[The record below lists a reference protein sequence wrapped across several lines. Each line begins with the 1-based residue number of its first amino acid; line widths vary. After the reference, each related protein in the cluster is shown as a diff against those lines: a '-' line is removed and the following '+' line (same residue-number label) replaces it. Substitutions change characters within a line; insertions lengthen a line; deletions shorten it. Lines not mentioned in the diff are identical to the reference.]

1 MKIVVVGGGVAGAS
15 VAFFA
20 AGKGHE
26 VVVVDA
32 GFGRASDVPSALVNP
47 VRGQSGRVD
56 EGALEGMRLTWSL
69 LTEVQTRGF
78 DVPHGRT
85 GVRRPVPDERT
96 RAKFEA
102 SLPSGLA
109 HTWRSPDEV
118 AGLAPGWHAVL
129 ELPEGGWLD
138 GPAFVSALLGASGAR
153 LVRGFASRIEHD
165 HVVVGEATLAA
176 DVVVRCG
183 GSVGSQ
189 GGTHRAGTMLLLD
202 ASPCAVPL
210 SFGVYAAPDAR
221 GGVLGSTFEAPTT
234 RYVEAPPP
242 LSSLAWLTGK
252 AGGLLSDLS
261 ARVTGTW
268 SGTRFSNTFAGRLPD
283 GTWALTGLGSK
294 GFLMGPLLARNLTS
308 EVQESSL
315 N

>member
-1 MKIVVVGGGVAGAS
+1 MVGAGVAGAS

-20 AGKGHE
+20 ARDEHD
-26 VVVVDA
+26 VIVVDA

-69 LTEVQTRGF
+69 LAEVQARGF
-78 DVPHGRT
+78 EVPHGRT
-85 GVRRPVPDERT
+85 GVWRPVPDERT

-109 HTWRSPDEV
+109 HAWHLPEEV
-118 AGLAPGWHAVL
+118 PGLAAGWHSVL

-138 GPAFVSALLGASGAR
+138 GPAFVSALLAASGAR
-153 LVRGFASRIEHD
+153 LERGFASRIERD
-165 HVVVGEATLAA
+165 RVIVGEDTFSA

-183 GSVGSQ
+183 GSVGSR
-189 GGTHRAGTMLLLD
+189 GGTHRSGTMLLLD
-202 ASPCAVPL
+202 AAPSAVPL

-234 RYVEAPPP
+234 RYVAASPP
-242 LSSLAWLTGK
+242 LSSLAWLMGK
-252 AGGLLSDLS
+252 ASGLLADLS
-261 ARVTGTW
+261 PRVTGTW
-268 SGTRFSNTFAGRLPD
+268 TGTRFSNASAGRLPD

-308 EVQESSL
+308 EFQESSL